1 MRHYPLTKRSVA
13 MTAVCLMGSLPLPS
27 HAQTPP
33 DAGQLLRD
41 SLPERDYQPRE
52 SSVDINLE
60 GAPLSESDAESREVR
75 INDIEFSGNTVYDD
89 ATLLA
94 QVQDMIGQPHD
105 MAGLQRI
112 SNEVSRF
119 YRENGYPFAQ
129 AMLPRQDVSQGTL
142 DIQLVE
148 GNYGEVSVT
157 GDDDALVDSLSPYLA
172 GLRAGDVIQGDTLE
186 RTALLLGDLPGI
198 NVTPVMRPGEA
209 SGTGDLVT
217 EVAAGD
223 RLQGYVGADNHG
235 SRSSGE
241 GRATVGVQAN
251 RLLNV
256 GDELS
261 VTALYSE
268 EDLWLGRLAYSLPV
282 GYQGWRAEVA
292 YARNEYDLRS
302 PFNGF
307 TGTADTSNLTL
318 SYPLIRQQQTN
329 LTASFGGE
337 YTELNDR
344 FEGVSYQK
352 RYGHSWPLAL
362 QFDHRD
368 SLGQGGV
375 TFGEARL
382 QSGHINNQANG
393 QVDGGYTKTNVRLSR
408 LQSLGNGFSLLAR
421 GDIQW
426 ADKLLDS
433 SQGMSLG
440 GARGVRAYP
449 QGEVNGSRVWL
460 TQLEV
465 RYQATPELSPYVFYD
480 HGARQGFA
488 DETSKTLAGCGM
500 GVRYTQD
507 NWSLDTAVATQTTDD
522 AASQDEQKDPRFWF
536 SARYAF

>member
-1 MRHYPLTKRSVA
+1 
-13 MTAVCLMGSLPLPS
+13 MGSLSLTS
-27 HAQTPP
+27 YAQTPL

-52 SSVDINLE
+52 PSVDINLE
-60 GAPLSESDAESREVR
+60 GAPLTESDAESREVR
-75 INDIEFSGNTVYDD
+75 INDITFSGNTVYND

-94 QVQDMIGQPHD
+94 QVQPFIGQDHN

-112 SNEVSRF
+112 SNAVSRF
-119 YRENGYPFAQ
+119 YRDNGYPFAQ
-129 AMLPRQDVSQGTL
+129 AMLPKQNVSQGTL
-142 DIQLVE
+142 SIQLVE

-157 GDDDALVDSLSPYLA
+157 GDDDALVDSIAPYLSN
-172 GLRAGDVIQGDTLE
+172 LRAGEVIQGDTLE
-186 RTALLLGDLPGI
+186 RTALLLGDLPGV
-198 NVTPVMRPGEA
+198 NVTPVMRPGDA
-209 SGTGDLVT
+209 YGTGDLVT

-223 RLQGYVGADNHG
+223 RLHGYVSADNHG
-235 SRSSGE
+235 SRAFGE
-241 GRATVGVQAN
+241 GRATVGIQAN
-251 RLLNV
+251 RLLKV
-256 GDELS
+256 GDELN

-282 GYQGWRAEVA
+282 GYQGWRVEVS
-292 YARNEYDLRS
+292 YARTEYDLRS

-307 TGTADTSNLTL
+307 TGTADTSNLAL

-368 SLGQGGV
+368 ALGQGGV

-382 QSGHINNQANG
+382 QSGQVNNQANE
-393 QVDGGYTKTNVRLSR
+393 QVDGGYTKARLTLSR
-408 LQSLGNGFSLLAR
+408 IQNLGHGLSLMAK

-426 ADKLLDS
+426 ADNPLDS
-433 SQGMSLG
+433 SEGMSLG

-449 QGEVNGSRVWL
+449 QGEVSGSRVWL

-480 HGARQGFA
+480 HGARQRFA
-488 DETSKTLAGCGM
+488 DEASETLAGGGI
-500 GVRYTQD
+500 GVRYTQN
-507 NWSLDTAVATQTTDD
+507 NWSLDAAAATSTTGD
-522 AASQDEQKDPRFWF
+522 AASEDEQKDPRFWL